1 MHVSKKNILGFSF
14 SAEGNRSFSTWNPV
28 LDQPNEDTVIEAT
41 LDEVDAAM
49 QLAQKAFASY
59 AQTSGKARA
68 QFLKRIATLLDQK
81 RDFLIEKYT
90 LESGLPA
97 DRGVTELNRTIFQLE
112 TFATRISIED
122 WHVLQHDEAD
132 PMRKPVPKP
141 AFRKITIPLGPVV
154 VFGAS
159 NFPFAYSTAGGDT
172 ASALAAGCPVVVK
185 SHPFH
190 AGTSNLVAQ
199 LIQQAALETN
209 MPDGVFSHL
218 NAHGF
223 EVGTAL
229 VAHPRTKAVG
239 FTGSFDGGMALQR
252 IAQARQI
259 PIPVFAE
266 MGSLNPVVILPDILE
281 LEADAI
287 AEKLVH
293 SITNNA
299 GQFCTKP
306 GVLFVLETPQTSAF
320 LEILKTKFG
329 SVLPQC
335 MLHPLIAERYEQLKK
350 QLVDFPQVERWVEVK
365 ADKPTVGSPQLSRT
379 TASYFCAEPLLQQ
392 EVFGPHALV
401 VMCANRH
408 ELMSCL
414 DTLAGQLTAT
424 IFGTE
429 DEFEKAPEIQLLLQE
444 KAGRII
450 LNGVPTGV
458 EVCDSMHHGGPFPST
473 TDAHFTAVG
482 VDAIWRFLRPV
493 TIQGGSIGLAK

>member
-1 MHVSKKNILGFSF
+1 MHVSEKNILGFSL

-28 LDQPNEDTVIEAT
+28 LDQPNEDTLIEAT

-68 QFLKRIATLLDQK
+68 QFLKRIATLLDQQ

-122 WHVLQHDEAD
+122 WNVLQHDEAD

-141 AFRKITIPLGPVV
+141 AFRKIAIPLGPVV

-199 LIQQAALETN
+199 LIQQAARETN

-229 VAHPRTKAVG
+229 MAHPRTKAVG

-266 MGSLNPVVILPDILE
+266 MGSLNPVVILPEGLK
-281 LEADAI
+281 LEADSI
-287 AEKLVH
+287 AQKLVY

-306 GVLFVLETPQTSAF
+306 GLIFVLENPQTAMF
-320 LEILKTKFG
+320 LTLLKEKFV
-329 SVLPQC
+329 SVAPQC
-335 MLHPLIAERYEQLKK
+335 MLHPNIYRRYQALKEMVTGI
-350 QLVDFPQVERWVEVK
+350 LGVEKWMEVTSEN
-365 ADKPTVGSPQLSRT
+365 PNFGNPQLSMTNGSTFRNQP
-379 TASYFCAEPLLQQ
+379 ALQQ

-401 VMCANRH
+401 IICNDQA
-408 ELMSCL
+408 ELMACL
-414 DTLAGQLTAT
+414 DTLTGQLTAT

-429 DEFEKAPEIQLLLQE
+429 DEFEEAPEIQLLLQE